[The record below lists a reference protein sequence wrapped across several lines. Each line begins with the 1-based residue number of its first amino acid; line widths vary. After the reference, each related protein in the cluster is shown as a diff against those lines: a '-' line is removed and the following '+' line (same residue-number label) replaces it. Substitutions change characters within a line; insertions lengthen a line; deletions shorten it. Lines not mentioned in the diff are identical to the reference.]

1 MSLSHFQSGTAAVSA
16 ARNDIAAEV
25 REWIYQDDEEKK
37 RQALEK
43 NESRRQAAAQ
53 RAMREALAEQL
64 ETIQKNEERIL
75 AQRTALASLE
85 DEQATLEAELAKAI
99 ANKDEALQN
108 RLRAQALET
117 GLSLAQKRF
126 EAEAA
131 HAEAATR
138 REQLLQME
146 EEAKAA
152 KADEAARQR
161 YIKSHNAQ
169 VQKQKEQLEIIARNK
184 SRADAQRAALSEN
197 EKRFAEA
204 EKEMLAVSAK
214 DEAAQKRLR
223 EQKAILRQEIAHK
236 KEELELIFIEA
247 ESRRLEIVQRAKERK
262 LQEAEEA
269 ERRREA
275 AARRMRYSLKQ
286 NNRS

>member
-16 ARNDIAAEV
+16 ARTDIAAEF
-25 REWIYQDDEEKK
+25 REWIYQDDDENK

-169 VQKQKEQLEIIARNK
+169 VQKQKEHRPIA
-184 SRADAQRAALSEN
+184 
-197 EKRFAEA
+197 
-204 EKEMLAVSAK
+204 
-214 DEAAQKRLR
+214 
-223 EQKAILRQEIAHK
+223 
-236 KEELELIFIEA
+236 
-247 ESRRLEIVQRAKERK
+247 
-262 LQEAEEA
+262 
-269 ERRREA
+269 
-275 AARRMRYSLKQ
+275 
-286 NNRS
+286 

>member
-126 EAEAA
+126 GQQY
-131 HAEAATR
+131 H
-138 REQLLQME
+138 
-146 EEAKAA
+146 
-152 KADEAARQR
+152 
-161 YIKSHNAQ
+161 YG
-169 VQKQKEQLEIIARNK
+169 
-184 SRADAQRAALSEN
+184 
-197 EKRFAEA
+197 
-204 EKEMLAVSAK
+204 
-214 DEAAQKRLR
+214 
-223 EQKAILRQEIAHK
+223 
-236 KEELELIFIEA
+236 
-247 ESRRLEIVQRAKERK
+247 
-262 LQEAEEA
+262 
-269 ERRREA
+269 
-275 AARRMRYSLKQ
+275 
-286 NNRS
+286 